1 MDYLNMKNVYRLL
14 QSYAEEG
21 NLVLVISHD
30 LELINELADEVLFM
44 EQGRILRQIQKNT
57 DTLREI
63 AEFLT

>member
-44 EQGRILRQIQKNT
+44 EQGRLLRRIQKNT
-57 DTLREI
+57 DTLREV

>member
-1 MDYLNMKNVYRLL
+1 MKNVSRLL
-14 QSYAEEG
+14 RSYAEEG

>member
-1 MDYLNMKNVYRLL
+1 MKNVYRLL